1 MPLYSF
7 RCDNC
12 GAGQTI
18 NSSIRDY
25 PDVPNARC
33 MACKAGEM
41 KRDYRADKP
50 QPAAMWPEHYNP
62 STGTVVRS
70 RRQLQDDLNRGA
82 QEQFDRTGIPSS
94 PVVVDRADMGA
105 IAPPPTE

>member
-1 MPLYSF
+1 MPMYSF
-7 RCDNC
+7 RCTNC

-50 QPAAMWPEHYNP
+50 QPAPMWPDM
-62 STGTVVRS
+62 SIDDS
-70 RRQLQDDLNRGA
+70 RRTCRPA
-82 QEQFDRTGIPSS
+82 QSYSRSTTVE
-94 PVVVDRADMGA
+94 
-105 IAPPPTE
+105 